1 MTFVVHS
8 PGHLGGLSTDGPGSL
23 ARGFIVV
30 EPQRMASLS
39 PQQRTALAEQL
50 ASAHGGVVHRAMLR
64 EVGIGRQ
71 EVRTET
77 RSRRWVPIGKHTVRI
92 LSVPETPEARWWEAV
107 WESGS
112 GAVLD
117 GASALVAQGMTGFT
131 LDGIDVSIP
140 RESTRYDVAGVRPH
154 VRRQL
159 PPIVQAGIPRVRSE
173 FALIHGAQWARS
185 DRQAA
190 LLICMPVQQRLVRP
204 SSVLEAWRGV
214 TRSPR
219 RDLVGSVIHDVC
231 DGAHSLGELD
241 FTAWCRRYAIP
252 PPRRQSVRVLP
263 SGRIYLDAEWDGLVV
278 EIDGGH
284 HLLGLNPVDDALRAN
299 EVVLGGSRVLR
310 LPVLG
315 LRLEPEAFMRQ
326 IRRAVD
332 LYVMPGASDLPRLA

>member
-1 MTFVVHS
+1 MRKRS
-8 PGHLGGLSTDGPGSL
+8 STDRQTRL
-23 ARGFIVV
+23 ALDLRVV
-30 EPQRMASLS
+30 EPQGMASLT
-39 PQQRTALAEQL
+39 PAQRTALAEQL
-50 ASAHGGVVHRAMLR
+50 ARDHGGVVHRDMLR
-64 EVGIGRQ
+64 QVGIDRQ
-71 EVRTET
+71 AVRTEA
-77 RSRRWVPIGKHTVRI
+77 RARRWQTSGKHTVRI
-92 LSVPETPEARWWEAV
+92 LSVPEAPEAKWWEAV

-117 GASALVAQGMTGFT
+117 GATSLVAQGMTGFT

-140 RESTRYDVAGVRPH
+140 RESTRHDVLGVRPH
-154 VRRQL
+154 VRRHL
-159 PPIVQAGIPRVRSE
+159 PPIVQAGIPRVRPE
-173 FALIHGAQWARS
+173 FALVHAAQWARS

-204 SSVLEAWRGV
+204 SSVLEAWRGIS
-214 TRSPR
+214 RSPR
-219 RDLVGSVIHDVC
+219 RDLIGSVIHDVC

-241 FTAWCRRYAIP
+241 FTGWCRRYAIP

-299 EVVLGGSRVLR
+299 EVVLEGSRVLR

-315 LRLEPEAFMRQ
+315 LRLEPDAFMSQ
-326 IRRAVD
+326 IRRAVA
-332 LYVMPGASDLPRLA
+332 LYVMPNAAHLPRLA